1 MNRKAFVVLLSCLV
15 GLSVTPA
22 YGKADLGREVLAKND
37 GWASYSTGTT
47 GGSAAQESQVFTARN
62 RAELIQ
68 ALGGDN
74 ATNRNNDTPKIIYIE
89 GTIDINTDDN
99 GNPLGPDD
107 YKDPAFDFDQ
117 YLAAY
122 SPEVWGYDREVEG
135 PLEDAR
141 DRSSDNQK
149 KHIVINI
156 GSNTTL
162 IGKGDDAKII
172 GGAFLVKNV
181 NNVII
186 RNIEFVAPLDY
197 FPQWDP
203 TDGSTGAWNSEY
215 DGMTIENS
223 THVWVDHNT
232 FGDGDTTDSTTGS
245 YFGKEFQQHDG
256 LLDIK
261 NEANYVTVSYNVF
274 QDHDKTSI
282 IGSSDSRKADEGHL
296 KVTLH
301 HNYYKNVSQRLPRV
315 RYGEVHVSNN
325 LYEFDESSE
334 YDFSYA
340 LGVGYK
346 SKIYAENNMFM
357 FDFEADKSRI
367 LNDYKGTS
375 IYEENNYV
383 VTPSSRGFVDLIAE
397 FNANNELQLDENVGW
412 EPTLHGKID
421 PAQSLIGQVKT
432 KAGAG
437 ELK

>member
-1 MNRKAFVVLLSCLV
+1 MKRKALVVLLSCAV
-15 GLSVTPA
+15 GLSVTPV
-22 YGKADLGREVLAKND
+22 YGKADLGREVLAEND
-37 GWASYSTGTT
+37 GWAAYSTGTT
-47 GGSAAQESQVFTARN
+47 GGSAAEENQVFTVTN
-62 RAELIQ
+62 RAELIK

-74 ATNRNNDTPKIIYIE
+74 STNRENDSHKIIYVE
-89 GTIDINTDDN
+89 GTIDINTDDS
-99 GNPLGPDD
+99 GKTLGRDD
-107 YKDPAFDFDQ
+107 YKDPEFDFDQ

-122 SPEVWGYDREVEG
+122 SPEVWGYEKEVEG

-141 DRSSDNQK
+141 KRSSGNQK

-162 IGKGDDAKII
+162 IGKGDDAKIV

-181 NNVII
+181 DNVII

-203 TDGSTGAWNSEY
+203 TDGDTGAWNSEY
-215 DGMTIENS
+215 DGLTIENS

-232 FGDGDTTDSTTGS
+232 FGDGDTPDSSTGS

-256 LLDIK
+256 LLDVK
-261 NEANYVTVSYNVF
+261 NAADYVTISYNVF

-282 IGSSDSRKADEGHL
+282 IGSSDSSKVDDGHL

-315 RYGEVHVSNN
+315 RFGEVHVYNN
-325 LYEFDESSE
+325 LYEFNDASE

-346 SKIYAENNMFM
+346 SKIYAENNMFV

-367 LNDYKGTS
+367 INDYKGTS
-375 IYEENNYV
+375 IYENNSYV
-383 VTPSSRGFVDLIAE
+383 VTPSRKGYVDLVQE
-397 FNANNELQLDENVGW
+397 FNANNELQLNENVGW
-412 EPTLHGKID
+412 TPTLRGKLD
-421 PAQSLIGQVKT
+421 RAHSLIGLVKM

-437 ELK
+437 QLK